1 MSQLEPN
8 PAIAINEST
17 SHALDLLWKDYESK
31 WKRLLSSQFITELSL
46 RSIYDVQP
54 INLKKIASIVPA
66 GTVPDCP
73 NCEDICCQGAE
84 NVVSLRLSDIARL
97 IDLGRTD
104 LISKSK
110 PRFTEQMMS
119 QRPAL
124 FELMGSELWLTLPV
138 LKQLGPYR
146 MCAAL
151 DQDLKCS
158 LYPHWPLSCERF
170 PYSLNVSK
178 KKVFWGSRCQSKSCS
193 SEHETRGVQMVERA
207 GQTYNERIKDAV
219 LLTHARKRLDDLG
232 IGVFLSDPQS
242 PKFEELAGSLPIL

>member
-1 MSQLEPN
+1 MSQSEPN
-8 PAIAINEST
+8 PASPNKESI
-17 SHALDLLWKDYESK
+17 SQALELLWKDYENK
-31 WKRLLSSQFITELSL
+31 WKRLLSPQFLTELSL

-54 INLKKIASIVPA
+54 INLKKIVSTIPP

-84 NVVSLRLSDIARL
+84 NVVSLRLSDIAQL
-97 IDLGRTD
+97 IDLDRTD
-104 LISKSK
+104 LISKHK
-110 PRFTEQMMS
+110 PRFTDQMMS

-151 DQDLKCS
+151 DKDLKCS

-170 PYSLNVSK
+170 PYSLNASK

-193 SEHETRGVQMVERA
+193 SEHKSRSLQMVERA

-219 LLTHARKRLDDLG
+219 LLTHARKRLNELG
-232 IGVFLSDPQS
+232 IGAFLSDPQN
-242 PKFEELAGSLPIL
+242 PEFEELAGSLPII

>member
-1 MSQLEPN
+1 MSQLEPD
-8 PAIAINEST
+8 PAIPITKSI
-17 SHALDLLWKDYESK
+17 SQALDLLWKDYESK
-31 WKRLLSSQFITELSL
+31 WKRLLSPQFLTELSL
-46 RSIYDVQP
+46 RAIYDVQP
-54 INLKKIASIVPA
+54 INLKKIVSIIPA

-84 NVVSLRLSDIARL
+84 NVVSLRLSDIAQL

-104 LISKSK
+104 LISTQK

-151 DQDLKCS
+151 DKDLKCS

-170 PYSLNVSK
+170 PYTLNASK

-193 SEHETRGVQMVERA
+193 PEYKTRGVQMVERA

-219 LLTHARKRLDDLG
+219 LLTHARNRLNELG
-232 IGVFLSDPQS
+232 IGVFLSDPEN
-242 PKFEELAGSLPIL
+242 PEFEELAGSLPII